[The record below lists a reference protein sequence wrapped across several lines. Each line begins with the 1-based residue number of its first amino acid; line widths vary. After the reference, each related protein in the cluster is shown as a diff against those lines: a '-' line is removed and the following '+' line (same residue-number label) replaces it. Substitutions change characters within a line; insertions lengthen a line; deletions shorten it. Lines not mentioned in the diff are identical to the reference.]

1 MRLMYRDKAVG
12 IALLV
17 LSVLVIVAYAWL
29 VFLTEYSIVVLKATA
44 FLAVAAVFGILGWV
58 GYALATTPPPK
69 PIEEIEKEVEQALKE
84 IERQM
89 QEQDKGQ
96 AQQQ

>member
-1 MRLMYRDKAVG
+1 M
-12 IALLV
+12 
-17 LSVLVIVAYAWL
+17 VIVVYAWL
-29 VFLTEYSIVVLKATA
+29 VFLTKYDIVVLKATA

-69 PIEEIEKEVEQALKE
+69 PIEEIEREVEQALKE
-84 IERQM
+84 IEKQM

-96 AQQQ
+96 TQ